1 MKVAK
6 LTLEAKRGTPDKNW
20 KKRRKS
26 KKWFDK
32 DCMKLTRSENCWETK
47 T

>member
-1 MKVAK
+1 MAAADQYLKIKNNKMDKV
-6 LTLEAKRGTPDKNW
+6 DKNW

-32 DCMKLTRSENCWETK
+32 ECNLLKAEVNK
-47 T
+47 